1 MKTKLAVLTMTV
13 LSLCMLIPTSAMAIR
28 LVVEAGDRPYYTYGP
43 GYWDRGY
50 EWVWVPGHW
59 SRHRHVWIHGHYV
72 RRGGFYREHFRDRY
86 YRY

>member
-1 MKTKLAVLTMTV
+1 
-13 LSLCMLIPTSAMAIR
+13 MLIPTSAMAIR

-43 GYWDRGY
+43 RYWDRGY

-72 RRGGFYREHFRDRY
+72 RRGGFYRQHYRDHYFRY
-86 YRY
+86 